1 MTYGGGMS
9 DLMGMS
15 RMGMGI
21 PSMGANEWEKHIS
34 DLGRPYY
41 YNSRTQES
49 TWDPPPS
56 VMMGM
61 MAGKLL

>member
-21 PSMGANEWEKHIS
+21 PSMGANEWE
-34 DLGRPYY
+34 L
-41 YNSRTQES
+41 
-49 TWDPPPS
+49 
-56 VMMGM
+56 
-61 MAGKLL
+61 